1 MKTNNKRI
9 INLFDCDTNF
19 LVETDAPKEEI
30 IKALQ
35 HKNEMLINDDPNFR
49 CDFEEMQD
57 YLWEK
62 GYYFESIGYVE
73 DIEAY
78 NW

>member
-1 MKTNNKRI
+1 MKTRNVRT
-9 INLFDCDTNF
+9 INLFDDSTNY
-19 LVETDAPKEEI
+19 LVETNAPKEEI
-30 IKALQ
+30 KKAVQ
-35 HKNEMLINDDPNFR
+35 HKNEMLVNDDPNFR
-49 CDFEEMQD
+49 SDFEEMQD
-57 YLWEK
+57 YLWKK